1 MKKTNVLPH
10 ISWLPKLYK
19 NLTKAQFQIA
29 APKCFLKQLSK
40 SITITAVLKI
50 RFYLIK
56 SYNNWWRY
64 YSGINTFRII
74 VNSQAVTKGI
84 DDKGRRTTA
93 VSISSFNFYT
103 LYTIFIT
110 ISSYSRC
117 CVNSLIFLKQIK
129 EIL

>member
-93 VSISSFNFYT
+93 VSISFFNFYT